1 MEHPQ
6 PILGSSS
13 DPRLI
18 LSLARAS
25 HSASW
30 DYPIICNRT
39 DYSILSRRR
48 GVIDTREE
56 GCCIACSPVLFELA
70 DVPSSERYRR
80 PRPSRSFCG
89 HFLAFYTGLGSRSI
103 ITLDPLKSIVQP
115 DLEVPSNLI
124 KWTHHSFSLEWN
136 QSRIHS
142 HGLLRICF
150 EDSDLLGQV
159 FPFSF
164 PFRVCIP
171 LVETSRDTFALRI
184 SAGTKT
190 PAILGLCSR
199 RSMGR
204 ITNLT
209 LMVSEYIWVSGL
221 YFGPQSCLSR
231 AIHHR

>member
-159 FPFSF
+159 FPSVFLSECVSLWWRR
-164 PFRVCIP
+164 P
-171 LVETSRDTFALRI
+171 ETPSHSGYQQGRKRLRFWDCAVAVQWGELRI
-184 SAGTKT
+184 
-190 PAILGLCSR
+190 
-199 RSMGR
+199 
-204 ITNLT
+204 
-209 LMVSEYIWVSGL
+209 
-221 YFGPQSCLSR
+221 
-231 AIHHR
+231 